1 MKTISPN
8 EDALA
13 RRLDNELR
21 LVREAI
27 LLVAA
32 KGAPRVLVAGLSLGA
47 QLLPPSRDLAEASG
61 VLLVPLWTADEERL
75 DIRIEAARP

>member
-1 MKTISPN
+1 MERVSPN

-13 RRLDNELR
+13 RRLDSELR

-27 LLVAA
+27 LMVAA

-47 QLLPPSRDLAEASG
+47 QILPPSRRLAEASG
-61 VLLVPLWTADEERL
+61 VRLVPLWTIDEERL
-75 DIRIEAARP
+75 DIRIEALP